1 MRLTIVMS
9 GRDNPVTLPLHYQ
22 QQLQGLLYHSLRNPK
37 FSQFLHE
44 VGFRKEKRS
53 FKLFTFSRLY
63 GPHQLNFER
72 KTITFY
78 EEFYWH
84 VGTVLP
90 ELTQEL
96 GEYLLLHPDVQIGG
110 QPVEVQRIDVEER
123 DIEGEEIEIEMLSP
137 LTVYSTYE
145 TVDGSKKTQF
155 FSPYDEVFSHL
166 VELNFRNKYEAY
178 YGVPPK
184 ERLFIEPIRATEKH
198 KVVTIFKGF
207 YITAWLGHYR
217 LRSSPGNLTFL
228 YRVGIGGR
236 NSQGFGMF
244 RLLSER

>member
-1 MRLTIVMS
+1 MRLTITMS
-9 GRDNPVTLPLHYQ
+9 GRDHPITLPLHYQ
-22 QQLQGLLYHSLRNPK
+22 QQLQGLLYHSLQNPK
-37 FSQFLHE
+37 FAHFLHE

-53 FKLFTFSRLY
+53 FKLFTFSRLF
-63 GPHQLNFER
+63 GPHQLDQKR
-72 KTITFY
+72 KTIMFY
-78 EEFYWH
+78 DEFHWH
-84 VGTVLP
+84 VGTILP

-96 GEYLLLHPDVQIGG
+96 GEYLLLCSDVQLGG
-110 QPVEVQRIDVEER
+110 QAVEVKRIDVENREIKER
-123 DIEGEEIEIEMLSP
+123 EIEIEMLSP

-166 VELNFRNKYEAY
+166 VELNFRNKFEAY

-184 ERLFIEPIRATEKH
+184 ERLFIEPIRVIEKH
-198 KVVTIFKGF
+198 KVVTNFKGF

-217 LRSSPGNLTFL
+217 LRSSPSNLTFV

-244 RLLSER
+244 RLLFER

>member
-1 MRLTIVMS
+1 MRLTITMG
-9 GRDNPVTLPLHYQ
+9 GRERPVTLPLHYQ
-22 QQLQGLLYHSLRNPK
+22 QQLQGLLYHSLQNPK
-37 FSQFLHE
+37 FAHFLHE

-53 FKLFTFSRLY
+53 FKLFTFSRLF
-63 GPHQLNFER
+63 GPYHLDLER

-78 EEFYWH
+78 DEFYWH

-110 QPVEVQRIDVEER
+110 QPVEVQRIDVEKR

-184 ERLFIEPIRATEKH
+184 ERLFIEPIRVTEKH

-207 YITAWLGHYR
+207 YITAWLGYYR
-217 LRSSPGNLTFL
+217 LRSSPSNLNFV

>member
-1 MRLTIVMS
+1 MRLTITMS
-9 GRDNPVTLPLHYQ
+9 GREQPVTLPLHYQ
-22 QQLQGLLYHSLRNPK
+22 QQLQGLLYHSLQNPT
-37 FSQFLHE
+37 FAHFLHE
-44 VGFRKEKRS
+44 VGFRKGKRS
-53 FKLFTFSRLY
+53 FKLFTFSRLF
-63 GPHQLNFER
+63 GSHQLNLER

-78 EEFYWH
+78 DEFHWH

-90 ELTQEL
+90 EVTQEL
-96 GEYLLLHPDVQIGG
+96 GEYLLLRSDVQIGG
-110 QPVEVQRIDVEER
+110 QPVEVKRIDVEKRE
-123 DIEGEEIEIEMLSP
+123 IKSEEIEIEMLSP

-184 ERLFIEPIRATEKH
+184 ERLFIEPIRVTEKH

-207 YITAWLGHYR
+207 YITAWLGYYR

-244 RLLSER
+244 RLLFER